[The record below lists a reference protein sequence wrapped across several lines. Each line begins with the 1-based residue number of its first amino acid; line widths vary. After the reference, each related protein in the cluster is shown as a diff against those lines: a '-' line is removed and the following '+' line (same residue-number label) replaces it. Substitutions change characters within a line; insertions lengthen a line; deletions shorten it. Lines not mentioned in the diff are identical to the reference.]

1 MTTPVSK
8 LISPSLVSAIAI
20 IVLLLHIGISLWKH
34 RRTRRFS
41 AKDFKKLSNEATTLS
56 AETERIRRE
65 ANESSTAD
73 RTVRIAHLALLCE
86 ADEWD
91 TAIRICLVTW
101 EDIILRNSSIG
112 DEESGK
118 RDAIGKG
125 RQNDHG
131 KQMIG
136 LMHARCKEGLARR
149 KELGPQLQRIHLS
162 SLVR

>member
-1 MTTPVSK
+1 MTTPISK
-8 LISPSLVSAIAI
+8 LISPFLVSAIAI
-20 IVLLLHIGISLWKH
+20 IVLLLHICISLWKH
-34 RRTRRFS
+34 RRTRSSS

-56 AETERIRRE
+56 AETERIRRA

-101 EDIILRNSSIG
+101 EDIILPNSSIG

-118 RDAIGKG
+118 RDAIGNG
-125 RQNDHG
+125 RQNGHG

-136 LMHARCKEGLARR
+136 VMHARCKEGLARR
-149 KELGPQLQRIHLS
+149 KELGPQLQLIHLS
-162 SLVR
+162 SPVR